1 MSEVDLVNFH
11 SLDPQVVL
19 DDVDVVL
26 HEMGRA
32 RSSGRVM
39 ALNSLENR
47 VYLIELE
54 DGSEVVAKFY
64 RPARWSAAQIAEEHH
79 FLLRALAAEIPVVAP
94 LVCGSQAGSEI
105 KTEAGLGSSE
115 ATLFKT
121 KAGIRFS
128 LFPKVRGRLTAELSL
143 KQAEVLG
150 RYLGR
155 LHLLGRSMPLKRR
168 PPLDIH
174 TFGDDAL
181 DALESAKIVQAP
193 QFRRYI
199 MLAEEFLD
207 LVDPILSGPMHE
219 RAQTV
224 HGDCH
229 IGNILWDGEAPFLL
243 DFDDMSTCLP
253 VQDIWLI
260 APGRDEENAE
270 TRRALLAGYEQFLE
284 FCDDDFVCVEP
295 LRGLRMIHYTAWIA
309 RRLSDPIFPATF
321 VDFGSDRYWQEECQ
335 ALMEAADCIRGF

>member
-1 MSEVDLVNFH
+1 MNGRIVLSDTDLVNFH

-19 DDVDVVL
+19 DDVDIVL
-26 HEMGRA
+26 LEMGMA

-54 DGSEVVAKFY
+54 DGAEVVAKFY
-64 RPARWSAAQIAEEHH
+64 RPGRWSQAQIEEEHH
-79 FLLRALAAEIPVVAP
+79 FLLRAVEAEIPAVAP
-94 LVCGSQAGSEI
+94 LVCNPNRAS
-105 KTEAGLGSSE
+105 
-115 ATLFKT
+115 LFKT
-121 KAGIRFS
+121 QAGIRFS
-128 LFPKVRGRLTAELSL
+128 LFPKVRGRLTAELSI

-155 LHLLGRSMPLKRR
+155 LHLLGRSMPLKHR
-168 PPLDIH
+168 PPLDLN
-174 TFGDDAL
+174 TFGDDSL
-181 DALESAKIVQAP
+181 DALESAKIAKSP
-193 QFRRYI
+193 QFSRYI
-199 MLAEEFLD
+199 IVAEEFLD
-207 LVDPILSGPMHE
+207 LIEPILSGPMRA

-229 IGNILWDGEAPFLL
+229 VGNILWNGEAPFLL

-260 APGRDEENAE
+260 APGRDLESQE
-270 TRRALLAGYEQFLE
+270 TRKALLGGYEQFLE
-284 FCDDDFVCVEP
+284 FCDDDFICVEP
-295 LRGLRMIHYTAWIA
+295 LRGLRMIHYAAWIA